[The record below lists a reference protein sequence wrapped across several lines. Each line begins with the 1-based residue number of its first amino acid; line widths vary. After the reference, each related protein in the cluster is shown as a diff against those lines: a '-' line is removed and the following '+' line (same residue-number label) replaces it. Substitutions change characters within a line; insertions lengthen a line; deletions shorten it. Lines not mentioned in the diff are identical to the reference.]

1 MCYALTKFNCLE
13 WGGEM
18 SYLVANMQ
26 KLKADNLVGL
36 GNHDQRRTQHHK
48 NPDIDVDRSA
58 LNYDLVAGRTNHF
71 KTDIE
76 AYINE
81 RKTSQRAV
89 RKDAVLVNEWIISSD
104 SQFFADLTA
113 ADTRKYFET
122 AKDYFAEKFGEE
134 NIRYAI
140 VHLDES
146 TPHMHMGIVPFDD
159 EHKLS
164 AKRVFNRT

>member
-1 MCYALTKFNCLE
+1 
-13 WGGEM
+13 M
-18 SYLVANMQ
+18 SFVVARMT
-26 KLKADNLVGL
+26 KLKSDNLIGL
-36 GNHDQRRTQHHK
+36 GNHDQRHTSHHS
-48 NPDIDVDRSA
+48 NEDIDVSRSH

-81 RKTSQRAV
+81 HKTSQRAV

-104 SQFFADLTA
+104 SHFFADLTA
-113 ADTRKYFET
+113 EDTRKYFKT

-134 NIRYAI
+134 NVRYAI

-146 TPHMHMGIVPFDD
+146 TPPHAYGNCPF
-159 EHKLS
+159 
-164 AKRVFNRT
+164 